1 MDPSAAS
8 LTSLLHGR
16 VYASQACSG
25 LLCMSEAALG
35 QAKEEASTTR
45 PESDNTL
52 LIQVK
57 PKNGEESKSLSAP
70 GSWASQPQD
79 PKGGKHMAKVSPLP
93 IPVAED
99 GRLTEPDNEAQLKAR
114 KLLNDV
120 KRQLGQSQEASGQS
134 GLQLNISQEHWGP
147 AQETSPDTNNAEFP
161 EAEKRVTVTS
171 KDDTKVQKMTTM
183 QSARASVVH
192 LVRIR
197 IRSCMKMSGWY
208 DSNTAV
214 ATRKFLRGRTFLI
227 ITMVSLVFALFLSD
241 LFSVCE
247 VEGNAA
253 QDVILTVVF
262 AIFLGE
268 FFGLLLTDASY
279 LLGFFFF
286 MDLLGTASMIFDI
299 SYLLGTSASEPER
312 RSPDSGQ
319 ENIIVVRAARATKLG
334 ARAGRLSRVLKL
346 LRFMPFLK
354 NDLQDK
360 DVQMARRISSQL
372 MNVISTR
379 VAFLSICIVIVL
391 PFLGMF
397 TYPEVDDSMI
407 AWTQLLSATSTDYYN
422 ALSASPQSQAD
433 IVAYRTRL
441 HRELD
446 RFSRFYESYSY
457 GPYTVAYG
465 TSSDDGDLFAV
476 SPLTFQQP
484 MSNFTSLFTAPGRK
498 SMIREVTTDNFRA
511 NFDLS
516 TPKQLEAIA
525 NITLIVFTALT
536 MLVFGL
542 VTSSSISAIALN
554 PLERMLTAVRQ
565 QCKEIFRYTD
575 EFKDFQAESEK
586 AENDEEEDY
595 DDDDKAESSEFVL
608 LEKVVK
614 KLTAIAQLAVKTT
627 EVKARDDMGEDEI
640 AQLNWAG
647 QNTAAPP
654 AASTRMS
661 QFASRESKRQ
671 VSDDVAE
678 AEETTRQT
686 TQLSGDCATLPQTVV
701 DALQTEDFD
710 AFVTPEDGSYALG
723 VVAMHVIK
731 SYEGCDVWV
740 RANVQDKNLAKFIE
754 LVEAG
759 YNPNPYHNWNHALD
773 VLYSV
778 ARWMNLIQANLYIPE
793 EKQFWVMI
801 ACIGHDLGHIAVNN
815 QYLVETKNEIALR
828 YNDRSP
834 LENMH
839 CARLFQIF
847 QNDAEADIFSQ
858 IDRDTYKEMRKGIIQ
873 AILHTDFA
881 KHFQM
886 VKELELFFHTNF
898 SFDSPLE
905 MSERFVQV
913 LTDRQQLVI
922 NMLVHG
928 ADISNPMRPWGIC
941 FKYAQLIVEEFFN
954 QGDMEEKAGIPIG
967 MLNNRHTVNI
977 PSGQIGFI
985 EFMIAPMAET
995 MVKIF
1000 APLDGLTENL
1010 GSNIQ
1015 SWMNLWI
1022 EESKP
1027 EEEAAAKV
1035 AAKVEK
1041 VVKRMKA
1048 TTRKERENAQAM

>member
-1 MDPSAAS
+1 
-8 LTSLLHGR
+8 
-16 VYASQACSG
+16 
-25 LLCMSEAALG
+25 MSEAALG

-45 PESDNTL
+45 PESDNTV

-57 PKNGEESKSLSAP
+57 PKNGEESKSLPVP

-93 IPVAED
+93 TP
-99 GRLTEPDNEAQLKAR
+99 GGEPPEN
-114 KLLNDV
+114 
-120 KRQLGQSQEASGQS
+120 G
-134 GLQLNISQEHWGP
+134 
-147 AQETSPDTNNAEFP
+147 EFP
-161 EAEKRVTVTS
+161 EAEKRATVTS
-171 KDDTKVQKMTTM
+171 KDDTKPMTTM

-197 IRSCMKMSGWY
+197 IRAAMKISGWY
-208 DSNTAV
+208 DSHTAV

-241 LFSVCE
+241 LFAVCE
-247 VEGNAA
+247 VEGNTA
-253 QDVILTVVF
+253 QDIILTVVF

-299 SYLLGTSASEPER
+299 SFLLGTSASEPER

-407 AWTQLLSATSTDYYN
+407 AWTQLLSVTSTDYYN
-422 ALSASPQSQAD
+422 ALSASPQVPAD
-433 IVAYRTRL
+433 VVAYRHRL
-441 HRELD
+441 DRELT

-457 GPYTVAYG
+457 GPYRVAFG
-465 TSSDDGDLFAV
+465 NGDGDSFAIL
-476 SPLTFQQP
+476 PLTFDTP
-484 MSNFTSLFTAPGRK
+484 LSNFTSSFTAPGRK
-498 SMIREVTTDNFRA
+498 AMIREVTTDNFRA

-565 QCKEIFRYTD
+565 QCKEIFKYTD
-575 EFKDFQAESEK
+575 EFKDFNVENDK

-627 EVKARDDMGEDEI
+627 EVKARDDMGEDEL
-640 AQLNWAG
+640 AALNWGG
-647 QNTAAPP
+647 QNSAAPP
-654 AASTRMS
+654 PSTNRMS
-661 QFASRESKRQ
+661 QFASRESRREGE
-671 VSDDVAE
+671 DDMGE
-678 AEETTRQT
+678 AEEVHRQT
-686 TQLSGDCATLPQTVV
+686 TQLSGDGHDLPVEVV
-701 DALQTEDFD
+701 ESLQTEEFD

-723 VVAMHVIK
+723 MVAMHVIK
-731 SYEGCDVWV
+731 TYEGCDTWV
-740 RANVQDKNLAKFIE
+740 RANVQDKNLAKFVE

-759 YNPNPYHNWNHALD
+759 YNPNPYHNWHHALD

-778 ARWMNLIQANLYIPE
+778 SRWMTLIQAQLYVSE

-801 ACIGHDLGHIAVNN
+801 ASIGHDLGHIAVNN

-858 IDRDTYKEMRKGIIQ
+858 IEREVYKEMRKGIIQ

-898 SFDSPLE
+898 SFDQPLE
-905 MSERFVQV
+905 ATARFIEV
-913 LTDRQQLVI
+913 LSDKQQLVI

-928 ADISNPMRPWGIC
+928 ADISNPMRPWSIC

-954 QGDMEEKAGIPIG
+954 QGDMEDKAGIPVQA
-967 MLNNRHTVNI
+967 LNNRNTVNI
-977 PSGQIGFI
+977 PQSQIGFI

-1000 APLDGLTENL
+1000 APLDSLTENL

-1015 SWMNLWI
+1015 SWQGLWI
-1022 EESKP
+1022 NEQKP

-1035 AAKVEK
+1035 AARVES
-1041 VVKRMKA
+1041 VAKRMKA
-1048 TTRKERENAQAM
+1048 TTRAERMKAQAM